1 MIKTIGASNRGQYG
15 LCEGHAASTL
25 ALEDQIVYC
34 GRKIGTIHRHETRG
48 ALSVCEFRLS
58 LRDKNRPGA
67 FRRRPGRAKFALLL
81 W

>member
-1 MIKTIGASNRGQYG
+1 MG
-15 LCEGHAASTL
+15 LLPLPWAQENP
-25 ALEDQIVYC
+25 IVYC
-34 GRKIGTIHRHETRG
+34 GRKTSTIRRPEARG

-67 FRRRPGRAKFALLL
+67 FHRRPGRAKFALLL